1 MRPKMWKRIRRFFRR
16 APAVKVHAEE
26 ERFDNDQLP
35 ASFRC
40 PITQDVFLSPVV
52 ASDGYT
58 YEKQALLHWFADG
71 NFTSPMTRARLNPRN
86 LHPNRSL
93 KAAIEDHKKLLRR
106 NAQLEA
112 AMTEID
118 GDDSTQSTW
127 RSSVSG

>member
-1 MRPKMWKRIRRFFRR
+1 MWKRIRRLFRR

-26 ERFDNDQLP
+26 ERFDNDLLP

-52 ASDGYT
+52 ASDGFT
-58 YEKQALLHWFADG
+58 YEKQALLNWFADG
-71 NFTSPMTRARLNPRN
+71 NFTSPMTRAQLNPRN

-93 KAAIEDHKKLLRR
+93 EAAIDDHKKLLRR

-112 AMTEID
+112 AMTEMMTEVD
-118 GDDSTQSTW
+118 SDDSTQSTW